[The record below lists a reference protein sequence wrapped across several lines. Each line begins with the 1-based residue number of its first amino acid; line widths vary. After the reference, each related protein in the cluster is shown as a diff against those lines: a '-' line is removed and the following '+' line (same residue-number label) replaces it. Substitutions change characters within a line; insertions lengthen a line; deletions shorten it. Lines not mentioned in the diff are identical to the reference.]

1 MSSPTII
8 VPCLRNPKNAQPP
21 VDGKY
26 DDDESLEKKYLHLQ
40 KKFQSL
46 SQKIKPR
53 VIDILAVCFVD

>member
-26 DDDESLEKKYLHLQ
+26 DDDESLEKKNLHLQ
-40 KKFQSL
+40 KKFS
-46 SQKIKPR
+46 
-53 VIDILAVCFVD
+53 ILIAEN